1 VKQIAIMK
9 RLTVLLGGLF
19 VFIWSI
25 SAQDTTK
32 LDVGAKGEVTVV
44 NKGSSTVITIDADSL
59 SQVIETVAS
68 ELVESMNVMLKEL
81 SAGMDQMSRELDRAM
96 KEQNAIDVK
105 EQELM
110 ANEQQK
116 MSREKVEAMKK
127 ELDEQKLAMKE
138 QQSGLREQ
146 MKANEMEYRKQLEQ
160 MEQYKKVKD
169 AIMENRDELE
179 NINGKVTIE
188 IAEPVLKS
196 SSITKRTNA
205 DTTEVRIVGKS
216 VVKVIDGNDASELAI
231 GGYNNIYIADKG
243 GDTVEVRLGKKMMR
257 VTDING
263 KADVSFD
270 RIENGD
276 DDNETAEHHVKKGKF
291 KGHGSHLDLGINTF
305 TPVDYSMYGANPNF
319 SPTNDFMELN
329 YNKSIEVSINPFHV
343 NLGIINGR
351 TQHSAKMGIVAGL
364 GFTFNN
370 YTFDN
375 NLTIARMNNRI
386 EPVDLSLTENIQ
398 AKKTK
403 LTTSYLT
410 VPVMLEITLPGG
422 DAFISAGAIG
432 SLKLGSKT
440 KYKTANV
447 KQKDHGD
454 FYLNPFRYGFTARIG
469 YKSFS
474 LYGTYYVSE
483 LFQENKGPLTTPFS
497 IGIGIM

>member
-1 VKQIAIMK
+1 MK
-9 RLTVLLGGLF
+9 RLTVLLGGLL

-44 NKGSSTVITIDADSL
+44 NKGTSTVITIDADSL
-59 SQVIETVAS
+59 NQVIETVAS
-68 ELVESMNVMLKEL
+68 ELVESMNMMLKEL
-81 SAGMDQMSRELDRAM
+81 SASMDEMSKELDKAI
-96 KEQNAIDVK
+96 KEQNDID
-105 EQELM
+105 LM
-110 ANEQQK
+110 EQQLIADEQNK
-116 MSREKVEAMKK
+116 MAKK
-127 ELDEQKLAMKE
+127 EVETIRKDLEVQKQAMKE
-138 QQSGLREQ
+138 QQADLQKQ
-146 MKANEMEYRKQLEQ
+146 MKANEVEYRKQLAQ

-196 SSITKRTNA
+196 TSITKKSNA
-205 DTTEVRIVGKS
+205 DTTEVKIVGKS
-216 VVKVIDGNDASELAI
+216 VVKVVDGSDASELAI
-231 GGYNNIYIADKG
+231 GGYDNIYIADKG

-263 KADVSFD
+263 KADVTFD
-270 RIENGD
+270 RIQND
-276 DDNETAEHHVKKGKF
+276 DDNDVAEHHEKKGKF
-291 KGHGSHLDLGINTF
+291 KGHWSTLDLGLNTF
-305 TPVDYSMYGANPNF
+305 TAPDYSMYGANPGF
-319 SPTNDFMELN
+319 SPTNEFMELN
-329 YNKSIEVSINPFHV
+329 YNKSIEVNINPFHV

-351 TQHSAKMGIVAGL
+351 TRHSAKMGIVTGL
-364 GFTFNN
+364 GFSFNN

-375 NLTIARMNNRI
+375 NLTIAKLNNRI
-386 EPVDLSLTENIQ
+386 EPVDLATIPVQ

-432 SLKLGSKT
+432 ALKLGSKT
-440 KYKTANV
+440 KYKTENV

-454 FYLNPFRYGFTARIG
+454 YYLNPFRYGFTARVG
-469 YKSFS
+469 YKGIS

-483 LFQENKGPLTTPFS
+483 LFQENKGPVTTPFS

>member
-1 VKQIAIMK
+1 MK

-32 LDVGAKGEVTVV
+32 LDVGTKGEVTVV
-44 NKGSSTVITIDADSL
+44 NKGTSTVITIDADSL
-59 SQVIETVAS
+59 NQVIETVAS
-68 ELVESMNVMLKEL
+68 ELVESMNLMLKEL
-81 SAGMDQMSRELDRAM
+81 SVSMDKMSKELDKAI
-96 KEQNAIDVK
+96 KEQNAIDQK
-105 EQELM
+105 EQQLM
-110 ANEQQK
+110 ADEQQK
-116 MSREKVEAMKK
+116 MAKEQVEARKK
-127 ELDEQKLAMKE
+127 ELEAQKMAMKE
-138 QQSGLREQ
+138 QQSELREQ
-146 MKANEMEYRKQLEQ
+146 MIASEQEYRKQLAQ

-196 SSITKRTNA
+196 TSITKKSNA
-205 DTTEVRIVGKS
+205 DTTEVKIVGKS
-216 VVKVIDGNDASELAI
+216 VVKVVDGNDASELAI

-270 RIENGD
+270 RIQKD
-276 DDNETAEHHVKKGKF
+276 DDEEAIEHHVKKGKF
-291 KGHGSHLDLGINTF
+291 KGHWSTFDLGMNTF
-305 TPVDYSMYGANPNF
+305 TAPDYSMYGANPGF
-319 SPTNDFMELN
+319 TPTNEFMELN
-329 YNKSIEVSINPFHV
+329 YNKSVEVNINPFHF

-364 GFTFNN
+364 GFNFNN

-375 NLTIARMNNRI
+375 NLTLAKMNNRI
-386 EPVDLSLTENIQ
+386 EPVDLGVTENIE

-432 SLKLGSKT
+432 ALKLGSHT
-440 KYKTANV
+440 KYKTSNV
-447 KQKDHGD
+447 KEKNHGD

-469 YKSFS
+469 YKGLS

-497 IGIGIM
+497 VGIGIM